1 MAFAILRGS
10 YVLLSTVLRALLTS
24 DSHIERS
31 QRAAF
36 LKKFPILHGGISPP
50 RAHQRGAARAQ
61 SSGQALGKRCLC
73 RCQVSRLDSRRRNLD
88 LAHMK
93 DAGQKYTREAAMA
106 KLAASEAATVCS
118 HSQAIQILTGGVGY
132 VYCSS

>member
-1 MAFAILRGS
+1 
-10 YVLLSTVLRALLTS
+10 
-24 DSHIERS
+24 
-31 QRAAF
+31 
-36 LKKFPILHGGISPP
+36 
-50 RAHQRGAARAQ
+50 
-61 SSGQALGKRCLC
+61 
-73 RCQVSRLDSRRRNLD
+73 
-88 LAHMK
+88 MK